1 MKARSIMIFLIVISL
16 SIFVYGCGSEA
27 EPSDDK
33 ADKTEKEE
41 AEGELQIVTS
51 ISIIAD
57 MTENIVGD
65 RAEVEYIV
73 PIGEEPEEYEPVP
86 SDFQKVSDA
95 DVFFVNGYNIET
107 WLEDMVENISD
118 VPIVHVA
125 EDGPTIPLAEGD
137 NIPDPHLWMD
147 VELVQDYYVENI
159 LDKVKNLDLDGKD
172 YYFENAEKYL
182 AELEELDEWIK
193 EKVEEVDEENR
204 FIITSENCFKYYG
217 DAYGFETDG
226 IWELNSHEEG
236 TPQQIS
242 RIVDIVKDNEVPAVF
257 VETTVNPQ
265 YMEMVED
272 ETGVAIAGEVYSD
285 AIGVEGNGADSYID
299 KMKHNTKTF
308 VEGLK

>member
-1 MKARSIMIFLIVISL
+1 MKAKSILTFLIVISL

-33 ADKTEKEE
+33 ADIEEKEE

-51 ISIIAD
+51 LSIIAD

-107 WLEDMVENISD
+107 WLESMVENISD

-125 EDGPTIPLAEGD
+125 EDGPTIPLVEGD

-147 VELVQDYYVENI
+147 AELVQDYYVDNI
-159 LDKVKNLDLDGKD
+159 FEKVKDLDPEGKD
-172 YYFENAEKYL
+172 YYIENAEKYL

-193 EKVEEVDEENR
+193 EKVEEVEEENR
-204 FIITSENCFKYYG
+204 FIITSENCYKYYG

-236 TPQQIS
+236 TPQQVS
-242 RIVDIVKDNEVPAVF
+242 RIVDIVKDNEIPSVF

-265 YMEMVED
+265 YMEMIEN
-272 ETGVAIAGEVYSD
+272 ETGVAVAGEVYSD
-285 AIGVEGNGADSYID
+285 AIGVEGSGADSYID
-299 KMKHNTKTF
+299 KMKHNTETF